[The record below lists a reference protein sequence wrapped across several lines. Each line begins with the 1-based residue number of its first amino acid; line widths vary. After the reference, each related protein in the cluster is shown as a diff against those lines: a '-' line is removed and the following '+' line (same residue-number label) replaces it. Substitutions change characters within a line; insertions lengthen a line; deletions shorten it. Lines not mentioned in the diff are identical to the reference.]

1 NQRLEDWR
9 SVLDE
14 QQEVIE
20 QFRREWVRYS
30 DQYKESKMAVQT
42 MTAWQQHVEEQQR
55 EVAETLRV
63 ETNRMLSRWD
73 EFLLEN
79 EKRWKNSEVDDEQ
92 RWAAANRF
100 NKGLQEQI
108 QLLEESIR
116 ALQREKETLWRIQS
130 AQTDAL
136 KALPRI
142 WQEETEKAINQD
154 PNRRRQPTLVPIKDE

>member
-1 NQRLEDWR
+1 
-9 SVLDE
+9 
-14 QQEVIE
+14 
-20 QFRREWVRYS
+20 
-30 DQYKESKMAVQT
+30 
-42 MTAWQQHVEEQQR
+42 
-55 EVAETLRV
+55 
-63 ETNRMLSRWD
+63 MLSRWD